1 MYLLQLFQTSLK
13 SNQRGVP
20 LHGTN
25 ASTLIDFNSRLK
37 FTSTPARPSGDA
49 NAFLPRLVE
58 DKAGWVIKNPFPS
71 PKGWDF
77 LDDGYC

>member
-1 MYLLQLFQTSLK
+1 MPDGCFHALFQTSLK

-25 ASTLIDFNSRLK
+25 ASTLIDFNSRPK

-49 NAFLPRLVE
+49 NAF
-58 DKAGWVIKNPFPS
+58 FY
-71 PKGWDF
+71 
-77 LDDGYC
+77 GYSIDAMDTFDTMDAIDTRWILWIF